1 MCMYFIDIIQQQISA
16 NFQEIMDRLDIID
29 EKVKK
34 GKLNSEPFMA
44 QDKVS

>member
-1 MCMYFIDIIQQQISA
+1 MYFIDIIQQQISA

-34 GKLNSEPFMA
+34 GKYEF
-44 QDKVS
+44 